1 MIKCLD
7 QVLLSY
13 LPDIT
18 QLENDSAREEPN
30 SDSKHA
36 LLTPVLTLWIIWEG
50 DEHGMNGGK
59 ELDMGETKRKE
70 GQSDKFNL
78 L

>member
-1 MIKCLD
+1 M
-7 QVLLSY
+7 
-13 LPDIT
+13 PDIA
-18 QLENDSAREEPN
+18 QLESDSTREEPN

-36 LLTPVLTLWIIWEG
+36 LLATVLTLWIIWEG
-50 DEHGMNGGK
+50 EEHGMNGGK
-59 ELDMGETKRKE
+59 ELDMRETKRKE